1 LVPIQQHLPPQTT
14 TNVTEVNLI
23 TKQYFH
29 DQGFPHFRK
38 TSNDLSTS
46 NLPYSFHRFLS
57 GSYPSQYCTVSSNM
71 IPTNILPMTCSSTL
85 PDTIPT
91 AHPRPAP
98 ADIKKAR
105 KKREKVAQSPVVKK
119 LTDEQSPIFKS
130 LKADRSATKKQRHM
144 KSNPEDFRAKKEL
157 RRITHRNRLAVL
169 KFMMRKQKRQ
179 KQERTSIPKLPDA
192 KSEPEPVTPN
202 LVSTPIVKPDKMEA
216 DLPDII
222 ASSLRIFLDA
232 NQKVESISLYYH
244 RRRKSDIT
252 NESPPI
258 SSANTDNKLGL
269 LIEAVEFIETL
280 HGSSKLA
287 ALPVK

>member
-1 LVPIQQHLPPQTT
+1 LVPIQQHLPSQTT

-29 DQGFPHFRK
+29 DQGFSHFQK

-57 GSYPSQYCTVSSNM
+57 ASYPSQYCTVSSNM
-71 IPTNILPMTCSSTL
+71 IPTNILPMTCSSML

-91 AHPRPAP
+91 NHPRPAP

-119 LTDEQSPIFKS
+119 LTDEPSSIFKS

-144 KSNPEDFRAKKEL
+144 KSNPEDFRAKRQL
-157 RRITHRNRLAVL
+157 RRITNRNRLAVL
-169 KFMMRKQKRQ
+169 KFMMRKQKQQ
-179 KQERTSIPKLPDA
+179 KQERMSIPKLPDT
-192 KSEPEPVTPN
+192 KSEPVAPN
-202 LVSTPIVKPDKMEA
+202 LVSTPIAKPDKMEA
-216 DLPDII
+216 DLPNII

-232 NQKVESISLYYH
+232 SQKVESISLYYH

-252 NESPPI
+252 SESPPI
-258 SSANTDNKLGL
+258 SSANADNKLGL

>member
-1 LVPIQQHLPPQTT
+1 MVPIQQHLPPQTT
-14 TNVTEVNLI
+14 NNVTEVNLI
-23 TKQYFH
+23 AKQYFH
-29 DQGFPHFRK
+29 DQGFSRFQK

-46 NLPYSFHRFLS
+46 NLPYSVHRFLS
-57 GSYPSQYCTVSSNM
+57 AAYPSQYCTVSSNM
-71 IPTNILPMTCSSTL
+71 IPTNILPITYSSML

-91 AHPRPAP
+91 THPRPAL

-105 KKREKVAQSPVVKK
+105 KKREKVVQSPVVRK
-119 LTDEQSPIFKS
+119 LTDEQSLIFKS
-130 LKADRSATKKQRHM
+130 LKADRSVTKKQRHM

-169 KFMMRKQKRQ
+169 KFMMRKRKQQK
-179 KQERTSIPKLPDA
+179 KERISIPKLPDT
-192 KSEPEPVTPN
+192 KPEPVAPN
-202 LVSTPIVKPDKMEA
+202 LVSTPIAKPDKMEE

-232 NQKVESISLYYH
+232 TQKVESIYLYYH
-244 RRRKSDIT
+244 RRRKSDIN

-258 SSANTDNKLGL
+258 SSTDNKLGL